1 MSLLSILEIWEPNK
15 VKQKQDLNQ
24 LLIIDPQ
31 SVEKINLK
39 GVIQQFL
46 KQNKE
51 ARESWVKASNINNSY
66 FDPYFNLGNSYMED
80 KKYDLAE
87 KYYKEAVRCEPNNFK
102 IYYQLGLLYM
112 SKKELK
118 KSFNFFF
125 KSKDNK
131 SEV

>member
-1 MSLLSILEIWEPNK
+1 MNFQNVLKNFSRKKYVEALK
-15 VKQKQDLNQ
+15 DLNQ

-39 GVIQQFL
+39 GVILQFL
-46 KQNKE
+46 KKTKE

-87 KYYKEAVRCEPNNFK
+87 KFYKEAVRCEPDNFK
-102 IYYQLGLLYM
+102 IFYQLGLLYM
-112 SKKELK
+112 SKKDLK
-118 KSFNFFF
+118 KSFN
-125 KSKDNK
+125 
-131 SEV
+131 